1 MALALRASFA
11 VRMRFPAHAVF
22 AAEIPLASRKMQFI
36 IPHARRGGKTDG
48 TQNAECRIN
57 KASAVTAIAYL
68 LIVCAMVATILLG
81 WLVRGRRRQRTLTG
95 IMDSAD
101 AMELLLHRTRE
112 RMVAVQ
118 NVIGRIPADIA
129 AEARASLAREDHL
142 QAAFRDL
149 LQHRL
154 WLQQNTAHASQRELD
169 EAAAALD
176 RARERIASELDRLE
190 HAGAELDSATTPAM
204 QAAKREPAALRRSN
218 RDAGTSRS

>member
-1 MALALRASFA
+1 MIRVEAIHCQFRTTHPQRGKSCRTGVCSDSKCWCRLREDSLANVVTPIIYLFSVAA
-11 VRMRFPAHAVF
+11 VVAGLFYLAW
-22 AAEIPLASRKMQFI
+22 AA
-36 IPHARRGGKTDG
+36 RG
-48 TQNAECRIN
+48 
-57 KASAVTAIAYL
+57 
-68 LIVCAMVATILLG
+68 
-81 WLVRGRRRQRTLTG
+81 WRRQRTLTG

-154 WLQQNTAHASQRELD
+154 WLQQNAGSATQRELD
-169 EAAAALD
+169 EAAAALH
-176 RARERIASELDRLE
+176 RARERIAAELDRLE
-190 HAGAELDSATTPAM
+190 HAGAELESATTPAM
-204 QAAKREPAALRRSN
+204 QAAKREPAALRRGSS
-218 RDAGTSRS
+218 DAGPSRS